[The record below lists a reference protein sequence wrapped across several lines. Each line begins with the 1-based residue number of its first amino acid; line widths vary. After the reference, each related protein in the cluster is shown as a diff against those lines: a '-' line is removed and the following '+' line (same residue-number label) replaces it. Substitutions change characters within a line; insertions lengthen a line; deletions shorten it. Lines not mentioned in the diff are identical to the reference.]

1 MGQQY
6 KIWRTVGSFADA
18 VYVMIVADPP
28 EGPDTNWMTCVP
40 EPIRRIGFWWGYK
53 GGDIEKLKPVYRRA
67 LEHQGFMVLAGLDAA
82 ADVEE
87 KAG

>member
-1 MGQQY
+1 MEKQY
-6 KIWRTVGSFADA
+6 NIWRTVGSFADA
-18 VYVMIVADPP
+18 VYVMIEADPP
-28 EGPDTNWMTCVP
+28 EGPETNWFTRVP
-40 EPIRRIGFWWGYK
+40 EPIRKIDFWWGYT
-53 GGDIEKLKPVYRRA
+53 GGDVSRLKPVYRQA